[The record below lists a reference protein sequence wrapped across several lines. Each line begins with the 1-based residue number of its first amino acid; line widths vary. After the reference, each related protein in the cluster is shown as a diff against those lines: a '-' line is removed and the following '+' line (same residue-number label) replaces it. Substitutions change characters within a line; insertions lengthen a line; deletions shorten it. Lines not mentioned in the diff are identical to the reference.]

1 MVTYKD
7 TLHVTL
13 HKLTCF
19 FTLSGSNPSLRHL
32 ATFVFISG
40 SSVDKDLLTEVVSG
54 RFSFLF
60 AFKPRAKTK
69 SFHQYSLPEHN
80 FQISTQNTEKIRKLS
95 SKKHDLLSLELLLT
109 LAGLVSFEG
118 IKRMREHLFI
128 FYHRKNSFRF
138 FSGTV
143 VM

>member
-1 MVTYKD
+1 MVTYKE

-32 ATFVFISG
+32 ATFVLISG
-40 SSVDKDLLTEVVSG
+40 SSVCKDLLTEVVSG

-69 SFHQYSLPEHN
+69 SFHQYSL
-80 FQISTQNTEKIRKLS
+80 QNTIFKFQHKRQRKYIRCQA
-95 SKKHDLLSLELLLT
+95 KHNLLSLELLLT